1 MSAARIIK
9 APPLSGGDRK
19 YYAREIRKAEVTFA
33 TIPGVGPIGSSMLSM
48 KAPPP
53 ETFR

>member
-19 YYAREIRKAEVTFA
+19 YYAREIRKAEVTFRTTSRGRA
-33 TIPGVGPIGSSMLSM
+33 TTHAAARSAGR
-48 KAPPP
+48 AHA
-53 ETFR
+53 